1 MGRGRAPGR
10 ETRLSAVPV
19 PSVLPHSPSPWA
31 PLRRPLFRN
40 LWLATVLSNVGTW
53 MHEVGAGWLMVTLD
67 PSPLMVSL
75 VQASTV
81 LPIFFLSLPA
91 GTLADMFDRRAY
103 LIAMQVWMLLAAAL
117 LATITLLGVVGPWSL
132 LALTFTLAAGAA
144 MMTPAWAAS
153 VPELVPPEELP
164 PAIALNSMGVNIA
177 RAIGPALAGVLVA
190 ASGPAVAFVVNAVS
204 FVGVIVVLV
213 RWRRPRREGERR
225 RERFVEAIGSGLRYV
240 KQARQLQRVMARS
253 LGFFVF
259 ATATWSLL
267 PLVAA
272 STGGDSRVYG
282 VMLGAIG
289 AGAVAAALFMPRVRS
304 ALSRDALVR
313 IGTLIYAAAMLVMAI
328 ANTLFALIPAMLL
341 TGAAW
346 LAIVS
351 TLHVSAQTAVAS
363 WVRARAL
370 SVYLVAYAIG
380 MTAGSVLWGA
390 VAARAGIHTA
400 LAIAGVGALLGMAAT
415 WHVSVEAAK

>member
-1 MGRGRAPGR
+1 MG
-10 ETRLSAVPV
+10 
-19 PSVLPHSPSPWA
+19 
-31 PLRRPLFRN
+31 
-40 LWLATVLSNVGTW
+40 
-53 MHEVGAGWLMVTLD
+53 
-67 PSPLMVSL
+67 
-75 VQASTV
+75 
-81 LPIFFLSLPA
+81 
-91 GTLADMFDRRAY
+91 
-103 LIAMQVWMLLAAAL
+103 
-117 LATITLLGVVGPWSL
+117 
-132 LALTFTLAAGAA
+132 
-144 MMTPAWAAS
+144 
-153 VPELVPPEELP
+153 
-164 PAIALNSMGVNIA
+164 
-177 RAIGPALAGVLVA
+177 
-190 ASGPAVAFVVNAVS
+190 
-204 FVGVIVVLV
+204 
-213 RWRRPRREGERR
+213 
-225 RERFVEAIGSGLRYV
+225 AIGSG
-240 KQARQLQRVMARS
+240 
-253 LGFFVF
+253 
-259 ATATWSLL
+259 W
-267 PLVAA
+267 P
-272 STGGDSRVYG
+272 D
-282 VMLGAIG
+282 G

-400 LAIAGVGALLGMAAT
+400 LAIAGVGALLGMGAT

>member
-153 VPELVPPEELP
+153 VPGAGYEAALDEGEDDDEPEANVATLP
-164 PAIALNSMGVNIA
+164 LGNIVRYA
-177 RAIGPALAGVLVA
+177 HDRVHPESLSHEAADVLRKVIQGETAEMVDRALA
-190 ASGPAVAFVVNAVS
+190 
-204 FVGVIVVLV
+204 
-213 RWRRPRREGERR
+213 
-225 RERFVEAIGSGLRYV
+225 
-240 KQARQLQRVMARS
+240 
-253 LGFFVF
+253 
-259 ATATWSLL
+259 
-267 PLVAA
+267 
-272 STGGDSRVYG
+272 D
-282 VMLGAIG
+282 
-289 AGAVAAALFMPRVRS
+289 LFKD
-304 ALSRDALVR
+304 L
-313 IGTLIYAAAMLVMAI
+313 
-328 ANTLFALIPAMLL
+328 
-341 TGAAW
+341 
-346 LAIVS
+346 
-351 TLHVSAQTAVAS
+351 
-363 WVRARAL
+363 
-370 SVYLVAYAIG
+370 
-380 MTAGSVLWGA
+380 
-390 VAARAGIHTA
+390 
-400 LAIAGVGALLGMAAT
+400 
-415 WHVSVEAAK
+415 